1 MENHDHAVTDHNRA
15 QLHNTVHLPA
25 PTVWPMVLALGIS
38 LMLTGM
44 VTHWVISLLGFVLV
58 MRSSIGWFFNVLPQ
72 EQIIHVDVTSE
83 LLTIETTRTTRSYVP
98 TGEDHRKLLPI
109 ETFSITAGIKGGIAG
124 GTAMIVPAALFSL
137 IRYHSI
143 WYAMN
148 LLAAGGFISW
158 AGESDAF
165 LAQFHLSGLLAAS
178 AIHLVASVLIGLL
191 YGAMLP
197 MFPRKPI
204 LTAGFIAPF
213 LWTGILYSALG
224 VISPILN
231 ARIDWLW
238 FVISQI
244 AFGLVCGFVVNLQVK
259 VRTPQFRSLPF
270 AVRAGI
276 HSDRL
281 GIDSDIDGD
290 TKDDTK

>member
-1 MENHDHAVTDHNRA
+1 
-15 QLHNTVHLPA
+15 
-25 PTVWPMVLALGIS
+25 MVLALGIS
-38 LMLTGM
+38 LMITGM
-44 VTHWVISLLGFVLV
+44 VTHWVISLLGVVLAV
-58 MRSSIGWFFNVLPQ
+58 RSAVGWFFEVLPREHHISVPVQ
-72 EQIIHVDVTSE
+72 VEEIAIS
-83 LLTIETTRTTRSYVP
+83 TTRKRHVQLP
-98 TGEDHRKLLPI
+98 VDPRHRKLIPV

-124 GTAMIVPAALFSL
+124 GIAMIVPATAFSL
-137 IRYHSI
+137 LKYHSL

-148 LLAAGGFISW
+148 LLAAGGFVSW

-165 LAQFHLSGLLAAS
+165 LAQFHLMGLLAAFG
-178 AIHLVASVLIGLL
+178 IHALTSVLVGLL

-213 LWTGILYSALG
+213 LWTGLLYSALG
-224 VISPILN
+224 VISPILD

-259 VRTPQFRSLPF
+259 VRTPQFRALSF
-270 AVRAGI
+270 AVRAGLHTDQP
-276 HSDRL
+276 HSDSSTPKAPSTL
-281 GIDSDIDGD
+281 QAPS
-290 TKDDTK
+290 TLEEKDK